1 MPPRIA
7 AAAAALVFSHAA
19 LGADTYVSDPA
30 HTYAFFETGHLGVS
44 WIRGRFNDVQAK
56 VTLDR
61 AARDGSIEAVIRTA
75 SIDTAHEARDK
86 HLRSE
91 DYLDVAK
98 FPTMS
103 FRSTRLKFDGDTLVA
118 AEGEL
123 TLMGVTKPI
132 TLTIPYFNCI
142 QHAVTKRDLCG
153 GDARTAI
160 KRSEFGIK
168 RGATIAMHDEVKIA
182 IQIEAYKQ

>member
-1 MPPRIA
+1 MKSRIA
-7 AAAAALVFSHAA
+7 AVAALVFAQAA
-19 LGADTYVSDPA
+19 FAADVYVSDPA

-61 AARDGSIEAVIRTA
+61 AAREGSIEAVIRTA

-86 HLRSE
+86 HLRSA
-91 DYLDVAK
+91 DYLDVDK
-98 FPTMS
+98 FPTMT
-103 FRSTRLKFDGDTLVA
+103 FRSTRLKFDGDKLVA
-118 AEGEL
+118 ADGEL
-123 TLMGVTKPI
+123 TLMGVTKPV
-132 TLTIPYFNCI
+132 TLALPHFNCI

-168 RGATIAMHDEVKIA
+168 RGAAVPMHDEVKIA